1 MSTNGEVIE
10 KDAKVPLLQD
20 YLSSYGEERHDRD
33 LAGRMW
39 EESKKLWHIV
49 GPAIFSRIAS
59 YSMLVI
65 TQAFAGHLGDLELA
79 AISIANNVIVGFDF
93 GLLLGMASALE
104 TLCGQAFGAKKYF
117 MLGVY
122 MQRSWIVL
130 FMCCVLILPLYLFAS
145 PILKLTGQPTN
156 VAELSG
162 VVARWMI
169 PLHFS
174 FAFQFPLQR
183 FLQSQLKNG
192 AVAWVA
198 LVALVVH
205 VIVSWLFVYNFQLG
219 VVGIAITLNFSWW
232 VLVIGLMGYT
242 VCGGCPL
249 TWTGFSIEAFS
260 GLWEFVKLSA
270 ASGVMLCLENWY
282 YRILIL
288 MTGNLKNAEI
298 AVDAL
303 SICMTINGWEMMIPL
318 AFFAGTGVRVANE
331 LGAGNGKGA
340 KFATIVAVTTSI
352 VIGLFFWLLII
363 FFHNELALIFSSS
376 EPVLKAVNK
385 LSILLA
391 FTVLLNSV
399 QPVLSGVAVG
409 SGWQSYVA
417 YINLGCYYLIGVPLG
432 FLMGWGFHQGVMG
445 IWAGMIFG
453 GTALQ
458 TLILAIITI
467 RCDWEKE
474 AEKASLHVKKWAE
487 SI

>member
-1 MSTNGEVIE
+1 
-10 KDAKVPLLQD
+10 
-20 YLSSYGEERHDRD
+20 
-33 LAGRMW
+33 MW

-104 TLCGQAFGAKKYF
+104 TLCGQAFGAKKYY

-145 PILKLTGQPTN
+145 PILKLTGQPTD

-162 VVARWMI
+162 VVARWLI

-174 FAFQFPLQR
+174 FALQFPLQR

-192 AVAWVA
+192 AVAWAA

-219 VVGIAITLNFSWW
+219 VVGTAITLNFSWW

-303 SICMTINGWEMMIPL
+303 SICMSINGWEMMIPL

-340 KFATIVAVTTSI
+340 KFATIVAVATSI

-363 FFHNELALIFSSS
+363 IFHNDLALIFSSS

-399 QPVLSGVAVG
+399 QPVLSGKLL
-409 SGWQSYVA
+409 SY
-417 YINLGCYYLIGVPLG
+417 L
-432 FLMGWGFHQGVMG
+432 
-445 IWAGMIFG
+445 
-453 GTALQ
+453 
-458 TLILAIITI
+458 
-467 RCDWEKE
+467 
-474 AEKASLHVKKWAE
+474 
-487 SI
+487 

>member
-1 MSTNGEVIE
+1 MSSN
-10 KDAKVPLLQD
+10 KVPLLEDLKTQD
-20 YLSSYGEERHDRD
+20 NNNNDDYEELSLPCRVKI
-33 LAGRMW
+33 
-39 EESKKLWHIV
+39 ESKKLWHIV

-104 TLCGQAFGAKKYF
+104 TLCGQAYGAKKYY

-130 FMCCVLILPLYLFAS
+130 SVCCVLLLPIYLFAT
-145 PILKLTGQPTN
+145 PVLKVLGQPHD

-162 VVARWMI
+162 VAAMCMI

-183 FLQSQLKNG
+183 FLQSQLKTG
-192 AVAWVA
+192 VIAWVSLAA
-198 LVALVVH
+198 LIMH
-205 VIVSWLFVYNFQLG
+205 IFISWLFVYQFKLG
-219 VVGIAITLNFSWW
+219 VIGTALTINFSWW
-232 VLVIGLMGYT
+232 TLVFGLLGYT
-242 VCGGCPL
+242 LFGGCPT
-249 TWTGFSIEAFS
+249 TWAGFSIEAFS
-260 GLWEFVKLSA
+260 GLWEFTKLSTS
-270 ASGVMLCLENWY
+270 SGVMLCLENWY

-298 AVDAL
+298 ALDAL

-340 KFATIVAVTTSI
+340 KFATIVSVVTSI
-352 VIGLFFWLLII
+352 VIGLFFWVLIMI
-363 FFHNELALIFSSS
+363 FHNEIALIFSSS
-376 EPVLKAVNK
+376 KAVLEAVNK
-385 LSILLA
+385 LSLLLA
-391 FTVLLNSV
+391 FTILLNSV

-417 YINLGCYYLIGVPLG
+417 YINLGCYYLIGVPFG

-453 GTALQ
+453 GTAVQ

-474 AEKASLHVKKWAE
+474 AQKANKHVLEWARE
-487 SI
+487 PKQEVM